1 MRTNSSENSLRMF
14 AKDYKILYKGSGFM
28 KKWQKRIP
36 ILVILTV
43 IVIIILSG
51 VLYLSKNNSYL
62 NKESGNREEESQMDM
77 KDEQE
82 LDSGAEIN
90 EDAMDMAESE
100 EESGL
105 KQAPQD
111 NEATEQEELDYI
123 KGRPLTEEEIEQ
135 QKELEP
141 EFPGGRG
148 LE

>member
-1 MRTNSSENSLRMF
+1 
-14 AKDYKILYKGSGFM
+14 M

-77 KDEQE
+77 KNEQE

-111 NEATEQEELDYI
+111 NEATEQEEMDYI

-148 LE
+148 IE